1 MSLDE
6 SGSNSAKVAATSLLL
21 RVTRGSSDAYSDTEL
36 CRWARGGH
44 MQAIVATAHK
54 IARIFYVMVKNKC
67 AYDETKVGLDEQ
79 ELLKKKIER
88 TQRALNKLNARLSG
102 AIG

>member
-1 MSLDE
+1 MAKKAKKCTPRRVLNKNCKSERSRHRQQVCVPLD
-6 SGSNSAKVAATSLLL
+6 
-21 RVTRGSSDAYSDTEL
+21 SDGDNN
-36 CRWARGGH
+36 
-44 MQAIVATAHK
+44 K

>member
-1 MSLDE
+1 MYPSERTLSVSQVFRLCANALKD
-6 SGSNSAKVAATSLLL
+6 AKNP
-21 RVTRGSSDAYSDTEL
+21 RGFYFRRILS
-36 CRWARGGH
+36 RGGH